1 MKAIMQ
7 AAAILLTFCCA
18 SYAQDQASRK
28 FLAEAIEGH
37 LSEIKMGELAQ
48 TNGQSGVVKTYGEML
63 QNELGEANRKAIA
76 VARSLGI
83 DTPNGSSAKQKAGLA
98 EMEQMSGPAFD
109 RTFASRMTA
118 DRRKDIEAYEQ
129 AAGKQDA
136 VGKYATEVLPT
147 LRHQLERAQSLQKDV
162 ALGPSAIPWS

>member
-48 TNGQSGVVKTYGEML
+48 KNGQSGGVKTYGEML

-76 VARSLGI
+76 VARSIGI
-83 DTPNGSSAKQKAGLA
+83 DSPSSPSAKQETDLA

-109 RTFASRMTA
+109 RAFASRMTA

-136 VGKYATEVLPT
+136 VGKYANEVLPI
-147 LRHQLERAQSLQKDV
+147 LRHQLERAQSLQNDV
-162 ALGPSAIPWS
+162 ALGP

>member
-7 AAAILLTFCCA
+7 AAAMLLTFCCA
-18 SYAQDQASRK
+18 SYAQDQASRQ

-37 LSEIKMGELAQ
+37 FSEIKMGELAQ

-83 DTPNGSSAKQKAGLA
+83 DTPNGPSAKQKAGLA

-109 RTFASRMTA
+109 RAFASRMTA

-136 VGKYATEVLPT
+136 VGKYATEVRPT

-162 ALGPSAIPWS
+162 ALGP